1 MTSILILGFLI
12 GIRHAFEP
20 DHLAAVTAMV
30 TGKTSL
36 RQTLRQGAVWGLG
49 HTTTLFLVC
58 GAVIYMETAISDW
71 TARLMEAAV
80 GVLLVGLGLEVL
92 RRLIRDRIHF
102 HAHRHGDGN
111 VHFHAHSH
119 KGEAKQAMHPRDH
132 DHEHPHRGS
141 FPLRF
146 FVVGLMHGMAGSA
159 ALAVMTAQT
168 TASPWLALG
177 YVALFGIGSMAGMA
191 LFSAAITL
199 PLRGARSLT
208 WAHNGLQ
215 TAIGLLTVGLG
226 VTTVVTSLFV

>member
-20 DHLAAVTAMV
+20 DHLAAVTAMA

-58 GAVIYMETAISDW
+58 GAVIYMETAISEFA
-71 TARLMEAAV
+71 ARMMEACV
-80 GVLLVGLGLEVL
+80 GVLLVGLGVEVI
-92 RRLIRDRIHF
+92 RRMIRDRIHF
-102 HAHRHGDGN
+102 HAHRHTGGET
-111 VHFHAHSH
+111 HFHAHSH
-119 KGEAKQAMHPRDH
+119 KHEPKQAVHPRTHDH
-132 DHEHPHRGS
+132 DHPTG

-177 YVALFGIGSMAGMA
+177 YVALFGVGSMVGMA
-191 LFSAAITL
+191 LFSAVISL

-215 TAIGLLTVGLG
+215 AAIGCLTVGLG
-226 VTTVVTSLFV
+226 VTTFVSSVFP

>member
-20 DHLAAVTAMV
+20 DHLAAVTAMA
-30 TGKTSL
+30 TGRTSL

-58 GAVIYMETAISDW
+58 GAVIYMETAISDFA
-71 TARLMEAAV
+71 ARMMEAAV
-80 GVLLVGLGLEVL
+80 GVLLIGLGAEVI
-92 RRLIRDRIHF
+92 RRMIRDRIHF
-102 HAHRHGDGN
+102 HAHRHTGGE

-119 KGEAKQAMHPRDH
+119 KHEPKQAVHPRTHDH
-132 DHEHPHRGS
+132 DHRAA

-146 FVVGLMHGMAGSA
+146 FIVGLMHGMAGSA

-177 YVALFGIGSMAGMA
+177 YVALFGVGSMVGMA
-191 LFSAAITL
+191 LFSAAISL

-215 TAIGLLTVGLG
+215 AAIGCLTVGLG
-226 VTTVVTSLFV
+226 AMTVVSSVFP

>member
-20 DHLAAVTAMV
+20 DHLAAVTAMA
-30 TGKTSL
+30 TGRTSL

-58 GAVIYMETAISDW
+58 GAVIYMETAISDFA
-71 TARLMEAAV
+71 ARMMEAAV
-80 GVLLVGLGLEVL
+80 GVLLIGLGAEVI
-92 RRLIRDRIHF
+92 RRMIRDRIHF
-102 HAHRHGDGN
+102 HAHRHTGGE

-119 KGEAKQAMHPRDH
+119 KHEPKQAVHPRTHDH
-132 DHEHPHRGS
+132 DHRAA

-146 FVVGLMHGMAGSA
+146 FIVGLMHGMAGSA

-177 YVALFGIGSMAGMA
+177 YVALFGVGSMVGMA
-191 LFSAAITL
+191 LFSAAISL

-215 TAIGLLTVGLG
+215 AAIGCLTVGLG
-226 VTTVVTSLFV
+226 AMTVITSVFP

>member
-20 DHLAAVTAMV
+20 DHLAAVTAMA

-58 GAVIYMETAISDW
+58 GAVIYMETAISDFA
-71 TARLMEAAV
+71 ARMMEAAV
-80 GVLLVGLGLEVL
+80 GVLLVGLGAEVI
-92 RRLIRDRIHF
+92 RRMIRDRIHF
-102 HAHRHGDGN
+102 HAHRHADGEA
-111 VHFHAHSH
+111 HFHAHSH
-119 KGEAKQAMHPRDH
+119 KHDPQQAVHPRTHDH
-132 DHEHPHRGS
+132 DHRQG

-177 YVALFGIGSMAGMA
+177 YVALFGVGSMAGMA
-191 LFSAAITL
+191 LFSAAISL

-215 TAIGLLTVGLG
+215 AVIGCLTVGLG
-226 VTTVVTSLFV
+226 AMTVITSVFP

>member
-1 MTSILILGFLI
+1 MTSILVLGFLI

-20 DHLAAVTAMV
+20 DHLAAVTAMA

-58 GAVIYMETAISDW
+58 GAVIYMETAISDFA
-71 TARLMEAAV
+71 ARMMEACV
-80 GVLLVGLGLEVL
+80 GVLLVGLGVEVI
-92 RRLIRDRIHF
+92 RRMIRDRIHF
-102 HAHRHGDGN
+102 HAHRHADGAT
-111 VHFHAHSH
+111 HFHAHSH
-119 KGEAKQAMHPRDH
+119 KHDPKQAVHPHLHDH
-132 DHEHPHRGS
+132 DHRQG

-146 FVVGLMHGMAGSA
+146 FIVGLMHGMAGSA

-177 YVALFGIGSMAGMA
+177 YVALFGVGSMVGMA
-191 LFSAAITL
+191 LFSAAISL

-215 TAIGLLTVGLG
+215 VAIGCLTVGLG
-226 VTTVVTSLFV
+226 TMTVVSSVFP

>member
-1 MTSILILGFLI
+1 MTAILILGFLI

-20 DHLAAVTAMV
+20 DHLAAVTAMA

-58 GAVIYMETAISDW
+58 GAVIYMETAISDFA
-71 TARLMEAAV
+71 ARMMEAVV
-80 GVLLVGLGLEVL
+80 GVLLVGLGAEVI
-92 RRLIRDRIHF
+92 RRMIRDRIHF
-102 HAHRHGDGN
+102 HAHRHAGGET
-111 VHFHAHSH
+111 HFHAHSH
-119 KGEAKQAMHPRDH
+119 KHETREAMHPRTHDH
-132 DHEHPHRGS
+132 DHPAA

-168 TASPWLALG
+168 TASPWLALA
-177 YVALFGIGSMAGMA
+177 YVVLFGVGSMAGMA
-191 LFSAAITL
+191 LFSAAISL

-215 TAIGLLTVGLG
+215 AAIGCLTVGLG
-226 VTTVVTSLFV
+226 ATTVITSLFP

>member
-1 MTSILILGFLI
+1 MTSILVLGFLI

-20 DHLAAVTAMV
+20 DHLAAVTAMA
-30 TGKTSL
+30 TGRTSL

-58 GAVIYMETAISDW
+58 GAVIYMETAVSDFA
-71 TARLMEAAV
+71 ARMMEAAV
-80 GVLLVGLGLEVL
+80 GVLLIGLGAEVI
-92 RRLIRDRIHF
+92 RRMIRDRIHF
-102 HAHRHGDGN
+102 HAHRHTGGE

-119 KGEAKQAMHPRDH
+119 KHEPKQAVHPRTHDH
-132 DHEHPHRGS
+132 DHRAA

-146 FVVGLMHGMAGSA
+146 FIVGLMHGMAGSA

-177 YVALFGIGSMAGMA
+177 YVALFGVGSMVGMA
-191 LFSAAITL
+191 LFSAAISL

-215 TAIGLLTVGLG
+215 AAIGCLTVGLG
-226 VTTVVTSLFV
+226 AMTVVSSVFP

>member
-30 TGKTSL
+30 SGKTSL

-58 GAVIYMETAISDW
+58 GAVIYMETAISDFA
-71 TARLMEAAV
+71 ARMMEAVV
-80 GVLLVGLGLEVL
+80 GVLLVGLGAQVIH
-92 RRLIRDRIHF
+92 RMIRDRIHF
-102 HAHRHGDGN
+102 HAHRHAGGET
-111 VHFHAHSH
+111 HFHAHSH
-119 KGEAKQAMHPRDH
+119 KRETQQTVHSRMHDH
-132 DHEHPHRGS
+132 DHPAA

-146 FVVGLMHGMAGSA
+146 FIVGLMHGMAGSA

-168 TASPWLALG
+168 TASPWLALA

-191 LFSAAITL
+191 LFSAAISL
-199 PLRGARSLT
+199 PLKGARSLT

-215 TAIGLLTVGLG
+215 AAIGCLTLGLG
-226 VTTVVTSLFV
+226 VMTVFTSVFP